1 LTSRF
6 EAADYVWGGVGCA
19 NKESCEGPS
28 DLSVVGVVGMNG
40 QDGLWREWV
49 MEDGW
54 GFFEDCSSVL
64 TD

>member
-1 LTSRF
+1 
-6 EAADYVWGGVGCA
+6 
-19 NKESCEGPS
+19 
-28 DLSVVGVVGMNG
+28 VGVVGMNG